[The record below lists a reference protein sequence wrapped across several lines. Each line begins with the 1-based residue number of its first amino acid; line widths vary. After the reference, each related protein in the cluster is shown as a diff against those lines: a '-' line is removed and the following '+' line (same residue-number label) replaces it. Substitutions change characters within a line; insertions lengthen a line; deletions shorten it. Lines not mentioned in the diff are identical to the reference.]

1 MLTTQMTMAE
11 ALQQVAAARPDQEAL
26 VCGDVRLTYRE
37 LVARAEALAHGLWRL
52 GIRKGDRVAALLPPG
67 PEFVFLFFALA
78 RMGGVMVPLNPQL
91 RRQTLSVILR
101 DAEPIMLASAFP
113 LDDDVLA
120 QIPGLQHLVAVPP
133 AQGFGTPWQALFT
146 PFDQDGVGTSAQAG
160 ASPDVQLTT
169 GHRTSAQA
177 GASPDVQL
185 ATGRRTLVRSEASP
199 DVQSPD
205 GRRTLVQ
212 AGASPDVQ
220 FATGRRTSAQAGAS
234 PDVQSPDG
242 RRTSVQDTSPL
253 PEVSPTDLL
262 ALLYTSGTTGTPKGS
277 MHTHRSLIAPVVA
290 SIKLRELWLGRPNL
304 EMLGRMFKA
313 LVRYRERLLR
323 AAGQPQTMLSTTG
336 WQNTTGLEVMLQALL
351 MGDRLVVMPRFHPR
365 EALRLIEQERVTIL
379 VAVPTAYQVMLAL
392 PDFDRFDL
400 SSLLICGTGAA
411 PCPPQLA
418 REIQRRFGCAV
429 HIGFGATE
437 TGGGISATSLDDSER
452 AQAETVGRPMPGMEI
467 KIVDDQRREVPRGR
481 VGELACRSD
490 SIMLGYYRAP
500 EATAE
505 VLDEEGWYYT
515 GDLAWQDEEGYLH
528 IVGRKRD
535 VIIRGG
541 QNIYPAEIEAFL
553 AAHPKIQEAA
563 VVGVPSGV
571 AGENVWAF
579 VIPRPDTSLTPQ
591 EVLDYCRSA
600 LEPYKIPAVVRIV
613 PDFPR
618 AEGGKP
624 QKFALKALALREM
637 EGGESS

>member
-11 ALQQVAAARPDQEAL
+11 ALQQVAEARPDQEAL
-26 VCGDVRLTYRE
+26 VCGDVRLTYRQ
-37 LVARAEALAHGLWRL
+37 LVAAAEALAVGLWQH
-52 GIRKGDRVAALLPPG
+52 GIGKGDRVAALLPPG
-67 PEFVFLFFALA
+67 PEFAFLFFALA
-78 RMGGVMVPLNPQL
+78 RLGGVMVPLNPQL
-91 RRQTLSVILR
+91 RPQTLRAILK
-101 DAEPIMLASAFP
+101 DAEPIMLVTALSPDEETLAE
-113 LDDDVLA
+113 VLN
-120 QIPGLQHLVAVPP
+120 LRHLVAVPP
-133 AQGFGTPWQALFT
+133 AQGFGISWQSLFASSAADRPAL
-146 PFDQDGVGTSAQAG
+146 P
-160 ASPDVQLTT
+160 
-169 GHRTSAQA
+169 
-177 GASPDVQL
+177 
-185 ATGRRTLVRSEASP
+185 
-199 DVQSPD
+199 
-205 GRRTLVQ
+205 
-212 AGASPDVQ
+212 
-220 FATGRRTSAQAGAS
+220 
-234 PDVQSPDG
+234 
-242 RRTSVQDTSPL
+242 SV
-253 PEVSPTDLL
+253 EPTDLL

-304 EMLGRMFKA
+304 EKLGRMFKA

-365 EALRLIEQERVTIL
+365 EALRLVQQERVTIL

-392 PDFDRFDL
+392 PDFDRYDL

-418 REIQRRFGCAV
+418 REMQRRFGCAV

-437 TGGGISATSLDDSER
+437 TGGGIAATSLDDSDR

-467 KIVDDQRREVPRGR
+467 KIVDDQRREVPRGQ

-490 SIMLGYYRAP
+490 SLMLGYYRAP
-500 EATAE
+500 EATAQ
-505 VLDEEGWYYT
+505 VLDDEGWYYT
-515 GDLAWQDEEGYLH
+515 GDLAWQDDEGYLH
-528 IVGRKRD
+528 IVGRKRE

-553 AAHPKIQEAA
+553 MAHPKIREAA
-563 VVGVPSGV
+563 VVGVPIGFG
-571 AGENVWAF
+571 GESVWAF
-579 VIPRPDTSLTPQ
+579 VIPAPGVELTPQ
-591 EVLDYCRSA
+591 EVLDYCRSH
-600 LEPYKIPAVVRIV
+600 LEPYKIPAAVRIV

-624 QKFALKALALREM
+624 QKFALQAMAVRET